1 MGPELSAM
9 PVESLWIYPALAL
22 VMALP
27 LVPNAA
33 VLATAGA
40 LAAAGRLSV
49 PLVLT
54 APFVGAVLGDLAV
67 FAAGSLLASRARLR
81 FTRSGAG
88 PETRTFVRSGAG
100 PVVRTFV
107 RSGTGPKAR
116 TFVRR
121 GAGPEARTRITR
133 HIRAYGTP
141 GVIGVR
147 FVPGGRFVGGL
158 VAAPAGFTAAR
169 FLGAACLAE
178 LVFVSYTVGLG
189 YLGGAAGA
197 TGYAAVLVGLSVSV
211 LSALAMAARQRTGA
225 LGRQRRGAPGGGGGV
240 PAAPPGEPP
249 HHAPDHPGRF
259 EDGADGHEH
268 GPEPALEGV
277 RQHGQQQ

>member
-9 PVESLWIYPALAL
+9 PVESLWVYPALAL

-40 LAAAGRLSV
+40 LAATGRLSV

-67 FAAGSLLASRARLR
+67 FAAGSLLASRARGR
-81 FTRSGAG
+81 
-88 PETRTFVRSGAG
+88 
-100 PVVRTFV
+100 
-107 RSGTGPKAR
+107 
-116 TFVRR
+116 FVRR
-121 GAGPEARTRITR
+121 GAGPEVRTRITR
-133 HIRAYGTP
+133 HLRVYGTP

-158 VAAPAGFTAAR
+158 VAAPAGFTVGR

-178 LVFVSYTVGLG
+178 LVFVSYAVGLG

-197 TGYAAVLVGLSVSV
+197 TGYAAVLVGLAVSA
-211 LSALAMAARQRTGA
+211 LSALVMAVRQRGGT
-225 LGRQRRGAPGGGGGV
+225 LGGGRR
-240 PAAPPGEPP
+240 
-249 HHAPDHPGRF
+249 PGRF
-259 EDGADGHEH
+259 AGLSSRRLHRRRRALREGASERTIRPAG
-268 GPEPALEGV
+268 GPS
-277 RQHGQQQ
+277 R